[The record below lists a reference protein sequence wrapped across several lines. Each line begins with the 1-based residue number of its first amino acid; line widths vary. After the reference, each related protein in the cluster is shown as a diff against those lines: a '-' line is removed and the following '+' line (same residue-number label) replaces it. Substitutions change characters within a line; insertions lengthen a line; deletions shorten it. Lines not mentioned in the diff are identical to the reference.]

1 MVVHESPQY
10 NVVDES
16 PLPPPGP
23 NTVGPVPPPPSPR
36 HRQVAYTE
44 QVEEIPHLIRPS
56 SGGGLGEGH
65 PSSGGGAS
73 TCCCAPHTPVLPCG
87 GVLWS
92 LRGRGGCWA
101 GRWWVISS
109 SCRGGSIVLT
119 FWGPR
124 SYRGEDKLQH
134 TCGCPR
140 CEVHYET
147 CIQSLMAQVKDLRSQ
162 NLELQRSHQ
171 EPSQAVASTVGIS
184 PSYGDRMSQI
194 SSTLAK
200 SDAAV
205 QGYRRDSKV
214 MEASVA
220 DHPKMS
226 NGNTAKCFSA
236 VESLATRYAAVA
248 SRSNA
253 WDHSYSTPA
262 EPVTVVL
269 RPPSAPPTVS
279 DPEPAV
285 PTAPMGA
292 PLGSSGSGCVLSF
305 SFNPSHACIYLANA
319 CPDSGWPRGGEEH
332 HGHPHPQEP
341 TSWKGIHRKA
351 ERFCYS

>member
-1 MVVHESPQY
+1 
-10 NVVDES
+10 
-16 PLPPPGP
+16 
-23 NTVGPVPPPPSPR
+23 
-36 HRQVAYTE
+36 
-44 QVEEIPHLIRPS
+44 
-56 SGGGLGEGH
+56 
-65 PSSGGGAS
+65 
-73 TCCCAPHTPVLPCG
+73 
-87 GVLWS
+87 
-92 LRGRGGCWA
+92 
-101 GRWWVISS
+101 
-109 SCRGGSIVLT
+109 
-119 FWGPR
+119 
-124 SYRGEDKLQH
+124 
-134 TCGCPR
+134 
-140 CEVHYET
+140 
-147 CIQSLMAQVKDLRSQ
+147 MAQVKDLRSQ

-184 PSYGDRMSQI
+184 QSYGDRMSQI

-200 SDAAV
+200 FDAAV

-214 MEASVA
+214 MEASAA
-220 DHPKMS
+220 DHLQMS

-269 RPPSAPPTVS
+269 PPPSAPPTVS

-292 PLGSSGSGCVLSF
+292 PSGSSGSGCVLSF
-305 SFNPSHACIYLANA
+305 SFHPSHACIYLLNA
-319 CPDSGWPRGGEEH
+319 CPDSGWPRGGEEL

-341 TSWKGIHRKA
+341 TSCRGITEKQRDSA
-351 ERFCYS
+351 ILE